1 MQPQRTRPQHLR
13 RQQRIHV
20 LKYQTRE
27 NFQLACV
34 PGRFGVEN
42 VLVGVYEV
50 VYEAS
55 LVAETWTVGERWAR
69 DLRAW
74 GHVRGVVEEVYGEKV
89 VGPGAA
95 EGREEDACC
104 VEVSVGR

>member
-74 GHVRGVVEEVYGEKV
+74 GHVPRCSRGGLWRESRGSR
-89 VGPGAA
+89 G
-95 EGREEDACC
+95 GR
-104 VEVSVGR
+104 G